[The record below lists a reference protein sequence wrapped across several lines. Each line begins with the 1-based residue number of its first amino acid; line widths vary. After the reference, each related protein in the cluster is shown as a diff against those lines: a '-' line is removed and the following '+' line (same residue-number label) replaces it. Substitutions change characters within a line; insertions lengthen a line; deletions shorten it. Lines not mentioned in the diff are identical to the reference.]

1 MPRFRIS
8 LPDELRRDPHG
19 TERRTGTETASRR
32 LGDGIEG
39 TDDVGQRVIRWF
51 DCWVD
56 GDD

>member
-1 MPRFRIS
+1 M
-8 LPDELRRDPHG
+8 PDELRRDPHG